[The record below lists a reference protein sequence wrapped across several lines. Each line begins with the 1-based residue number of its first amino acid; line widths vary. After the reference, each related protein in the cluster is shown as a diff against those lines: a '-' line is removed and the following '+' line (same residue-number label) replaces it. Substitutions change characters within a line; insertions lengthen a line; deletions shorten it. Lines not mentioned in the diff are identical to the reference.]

1 MFLYFQEKTIIMKKQ
16 LYTISLLFSAFL
28 MLVSFSNNP
37 PNGRTGA
44 PGDGLCT
51 DCHSPGNPAQDGSI
65 EVTGFPDVIA
75 PEMTYTLTVTVKNP
89 NGLAELAGFQMTI
102 LDGTDQISGTML
114 NASDNSTVTTAN
126 NREYF
131 EHNPAVDFPG
141 ANEVSW
147 TVDWTAPEGPLE
159 SPVFY
164 YAAGNVA
171 NGNSQNSGDRIVTA
185 EGEGVISQTSSVSDH
200 QIGIVKVF
208 PNPASDF
215 LHFDLGGQAI
225 QSLQIYDASGRRVEQ
240 FEAVG
245 DRQID
250 ISSFTPGM
258 YFLRA
263 IVDGKP
269 QMAKWIKE

>member
-1 MFLYFQEKTIIMKKQ
+1 MKKQ

-65 EVTGFPDVIA
+65 EVTGFPDVIS

-102 LDGTDQISGTML
+102 LDGTDQISGLMV
-114 NASDNSTVTTAN
+114 NASDNSTVTAAN
-126 NREYF
+126 DREYL

-141 ANEVSW
+141 GNEVSW
-147 TVDWTAPEGPLE
+147 TVDWTAPSGPLE

-171 NGNSQNSGDRIVTA
+171 NGNGENSGDRIVTT
-185 EGEGVISQTSSVSDH
+185 EGEGVISQTSSVSDQ
-200 QIGIVKVF
+200 QIGFVKVF

-215 LHFDLGGQAI
+215 LRVDSGN
-225 QSLQIYDASGRRVEQ
+225 QSIESLEIYDASGRRVHFTET
-240 FEAVG
+240 VNG
-245 DRQID
+245 SKVD

-258 YFLRA
+258 YYLRTILA
-263 IVDGKP
+263 GKP
-269 QMAKWIKE
+269 YMAKWIKE